1 MDLYTHI
8 NAFEALG
15 IYINNIASDYEN
27 FLKNNKVSNEASQ
40 LLEIAKQHNGWF
52 TSENILLALR
62 NWSEALS
69 KANLLQWTSA
79 YQFPDKSPKTVAII
93 MAGNIPL
100 VGFHDFL
107 SVLISGNKA
116 LVKQSS
122 NDAVLL
128 PFLSEFLIKY
138 EPEFRN
144 RIHFSDANLKDFDAV
159 IATGSNNT
167 ARHFAYYF
175 GKYPNIIRHNRNS
188 VAILTGNE
196 TLEELKNLCRDIFTY
211 FGLGCRN
218 VSKIYVPKN
227 YDFEL
232 FFKACYEWK
241 EIIHNHKYINNYD
254 YNKAVYLMDNLPLLD
269 NEFLILKEDSQL
281 SSPIAVLFYEY
292 YDSLPQLRRH
302 LQTISEDIQCVV
314 SSNLDSGDVHFGET
328 QKPKLWDYADNVD
341 TLAFLLQL
349 S

>member
-1 MDLYTHI
+1 MDLYTRI

-15 IYINNIASDYEN
+15 NYINTIASDYEN
-27 FLKNNKVSNEASQ
+27 YLKNNKVSNEASQ
-40 LLEIAKQHNGWF
+40 LLENAKPHNGWF
-52 TSENILLALR
+52 TSENMLLALR

-69 KANLLQWTSA
+69 KDNLLRWTSA
-79 YQFPDKSPKTVAII
+79 YQFTDTAPKTVAII

-128 PFLSEFLIKY
+128 PFLSEFLINY
-138 EPEFRN
+138 EPEFKN
-144 RIHFSDANLKDFDAV
+144 RIQFSDEHLKNFDAV

-167 ARHFAYYF
+167 ARHFEYYF

-196 TLEELKNLCRDIFTY
+196 TLEELKNLCNDIFTY

-218 VSKIYVPKN
+218 VSKIYVPVN
-227 YDFEL
+227 YDFEM
-232 FFKACYEWK
+232 FFKACYDWK
-241 EIIHNHKYINNYD
+241 EIIHNNKYINNYD

-292 YDSLPQLRRH
+292 YDSLPQLRKH

-314 SSNLDSGDVHFGET
+314 SSNLSPGDVHFGET
-328 QKPKLWDYADNVD
+328 QKPKLWDYADDVD

>member
-1 MDLYTHI
+1 MDLYTRI

-15 IYINNIASDYEN
+15 NYINTIASDYEN
-27 FLKNNKVSNEASQ
+27 YLKNNKVSNEASQ
-40 LLEIAKQHNGWF
+40 LLENAKPHNGWF
-52 TSENILLALR
+52 TSENMLLALR

-69 KANLLQWTSA
+69 KDNLLRWTSA
-79 YQFPDKSPKTVAII
+79 YQFTDTAPKTVAII

-128 PFLSEFLIKY
+128 PFLSEFLINY
-138 EPEFRN
+138 EPEFKN
-144 RIHFSDANLKDFDAV
+144 RIQFSDEHLKNFDAV

-167 ARHFAYYF
+167 ARHFEYYF

-196 TLEELKNLCRDIFTY
+196 TLEELKNLCNDIFTY

-218 VSKIYVPKN
+218 VSKIYVPVN
-227 YDFEL
+227 YDFEM
-232 FFKACYEWK
+232 FFKACYDWK
-241 EIIHNHKYINNYD
+241 EIIHNNKYINNYD

-292 YDSLPQLRRH
+292 YDSLPQLRKH

-314 SSNLDSGDVHFGET
+314 SSNLSPGDVHFGET